1 MSRLQIGDK
10 VRMKRTVCF
19 DYITFEEGGFG
30 EVTADEDDKEFCCIR
45 MINAESGKQT
55 EHFICADN
63 LERV

>member
-1 MSRLQIGDK
+1 
-10 VRMKRTVCF
+10 MKRTVCF

-30 EVTADEDDKEFCCIR
+30 EVTADEDDKGFCCIR